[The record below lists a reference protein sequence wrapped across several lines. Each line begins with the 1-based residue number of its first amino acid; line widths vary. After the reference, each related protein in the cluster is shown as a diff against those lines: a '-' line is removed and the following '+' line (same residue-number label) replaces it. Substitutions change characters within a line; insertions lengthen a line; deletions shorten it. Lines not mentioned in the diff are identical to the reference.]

1 MDAYTPAL
9 LALGLKGMIG
19 KGRRSDEVKDAIGAH
34 KAVYFGATG
43 GAGALLA
50 ESVRAY
56 DVVAYADLGPEA
68 VARLLVED
76 LPLFVI
82 NDIFGN
88 DLYEM
93 GLSRYRAA

>member
-1 MDAYTPAL
+1 
-9 LALGLKGMIG
+9 
-19 KGRRSDEVKDAIGAH
+19 
-34 KAVYFGATG
+34 
-43 GAGALLA
+43 
-50 ESVRAY
+50 VRAY